1 MGQKYSTKVSCLV
14 NGHLQTSY
22 TYLSLGSILTTRMR
36 LWRVWAISSILLKM
50 QNQCSGLDLIQDL
63 QEPSQDEWRK
73 AQDAM
78 EATTVMENNLSQALL
93 ELHAFGS
100 PHTDP
105 HLCDVL
111 ENYFLDEEVKLIKK
125 IDDHLTNLHRL
136 LRPQAGQVSL

>member
-1 MGQKYSTKVSCLV
+1 
-14 NGHLQTSY
+14 
-22 TYLSLGSILTTRMR
+22 
-36 LWRVWAISSILLKM
+36 
-50 QNQCSGLDLIQDL
+50 
-63 QEPSQDEWRK
+63 
-73 AQDAM
+73 M

-125 IDDHLTNLHRL
+125 MSDRLLTSAGWLTHRL
-136 LRPQAGQVSL
+136 GWASISSKSSPSGMTRKSLEPRGL